1 MVREGALSSLRDL
14 IGFVGRR
21 PGHKWPGY
29 SQRRGPAEK
38 ATPGPRAGKLTARAL
53 TLFAIENS
61 PAL

>member
-1 MVREGALSSLRDL
+1 L
-14 IGFVGRR
+14 IGFVERCL
-21 PGHKWPGY
+21 GHEWPGY